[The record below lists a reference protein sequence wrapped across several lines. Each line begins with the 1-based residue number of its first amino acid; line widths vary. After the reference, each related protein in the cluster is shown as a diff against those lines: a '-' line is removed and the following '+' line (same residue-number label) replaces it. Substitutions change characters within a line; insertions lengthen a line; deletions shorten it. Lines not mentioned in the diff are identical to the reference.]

1 MGRSVLIERYLLTFN
16 RAPYTRAE
24 IPPAGAPSGFDSA
37 AMVGFSVRCC
47 TVVPLRSERHC
58 GCAVLRDITYSLQCY
73 FNGTILY
80 HPRNK
85 YPACHSERS
94 GTDIQNQA
102 IKIRT
107 AAESN
112 PAGAPAGGISALTY
126 GFVQSLISN
135 IQQKRSDPCV
145 VPPYSNVTFPT
156 TSIR

>member
-1 MGRSVLIERYLLTFN
+1 M
-16 RAPYTRAE
+16 
-24 IPPAGAPSGFDSA
+24 
-37 AMVGFSVRCC
+37 
-47 TVVPLRSERHC
+47 
-58 GCAVLRDITYSLQCY
+58 RDITYSLQCY

-112 PAGAPAGGISALTY
+112 PAGTPAGGISALTY

-135 IQQKRSDPCV
+135 IQQKRNDACV
-145 VPPYSNVTFPT
+145 VPPYSNVTSLPLLSGSGERRKPCQSRSTGLVSEQPEFVARNTATPNLVQRKDR
-156 TSIR
+156 IKNPLALRVLKVLR

>member
-1 MGRSVLIERYLLTFN
+1 M
-16 RAPYTRAE
+16 
-24 IPPAGAPSGFDSA
+24 
-37 AMVGFSVRCC
+37 
-47 TVVPLRSERHC
+47 
-58 GCAVLRDITYSLQCY
+58 RDITYSLQCY

-135 IQQKRSDPCV
+135 IQQKRNDPCV
-145 VPPYSNVTFPT
+145 VPPYSNVTFLPLLPGSGESASVQIPLVGIWLGAAGNSSTATGCIRIRT
-156 TSIR
+156 TNSKGQKFPC